1 MGNTAFQ
8 CIIGIYQKD
17 ARIGE
22 QICIGAEGC
31 QLIGETHYPAMRMGT
46 LYGNIIQLACQHVAC
61 CHTAADDCRSCTDC
75 TCIGALCAA
84 QTKFQNGVALCCV
97 YYTGSLCC
105 NQALVVDNVQQCGFN
120 QLCLNDGGL
129 DTHQRLMREYDG
141 SFGNGI
147 NLARKAEASQV
158 VNEVLR
164 EKI

>member
-1 MGNTAFQ
+1 MAWGNTAFQ

-61 CHTAADDCRSCTDC
+61 CHTAADDWRSCTDR
-75 TCIGALCAA
+75 TCIGTLRTA

-105 NQALVVDNVQQCGFN
+105 NQALVVDDVQQCGFN
-120 QLCLNDGGL
+120 QLCLNDGGP
-129 DTHQRLMREYDG
+129 
-141 SFGNGI
+141 
-147 NLARKAEASQV
+147 
-158 VNEVLR
+158 
-164 EKI
+164 

>member
-1 MGNTAFQ
+1 
-8 CIIGIYQKD
+8 
-17 ARIGE
+17 
-22 QICIGAEGC
+22 
-31 QLIGETHYPAMRMGT
+31 MRMGT

-75 TCIGALCAA
+75 TCIGTLRAA

-97 YYTGSLCC
+97 YYAGSLCC